1 MANLDQRFIQNINMT
16 GYGIYFD
23 RGQQQSNQSI
33 YFNGWQFKN
42 LGSINFRAD
51 NRYLDIKT
59 NTGGEMQMFLVV
71 GYLYNSGNIWSIA
84 GSYSYTGNS
93 ILNSYIQNTG
103 NSTILRPYRTTGGSQ
118 WLCLKM
124 DRGSSGYSE
133 GYLTIYFHTH
143 GTGQNSTEITA
154 YAQNNSTGDFYTS

>member
-1 MANLDQRFIQNINMT
+1 MANLDQRFIQNLNMT

-23 RGQQQSNQSI
+23 RGQQQAGQSV

-59 NTGGEMQMFLVV
+59 NTGGEMQAFLVM
-71 GYLYNSGNIWSIA
+71 GYLYNSGNIFSFH
-84 GSYSYTGNS
+84 GSYSYIGNS
-93 ILNSYIQNTG
+93 ILNQFTQNLG
-103 NSTILRPYRTTGGSQ
+103 SSHIMRSYRTTGGSQ

-124 DRGSSGYSE
+124 DRFSSGYSE
-133 GYLTIYFHTH
+133 GWLSIYYHTH
-143 GTGQNSTEITA
+143 GTGQNTTEITA